1 MSDEFTEPARKT
13 PSIRHFPAT
22 HPLPD
27 WRNFGVMLRVLL
39 GGNAIALVAALILAQ
54 DLKTWPAR
62 FVELSAAVEPWL
74 LILLGMLSLLRDLLW
89 RLPIRLAQAA
99 VLLLAGGLAWA
110 LYLYAQS
117 LVIGDGG
124 SGGRAILLA
133 VAAMLL
139 LLRYFEWR
147 AAAFSPAQAEARLA
161 ALNARIR
168 PHFLFNSLNA
178 VLSLIRARPQQAEA
192 ALESLSDLFR
202 AAMRDPAELVSLADE
217 IELGRQYL
225 ELESLRL
232 GDRLQV
238 DWQIAEVPLDLP
250 IPPLMLQPLLENAV
264 YHGIEPSPQGGCVR
278 IAIDRTA
285 DTLRIVIAN
294 PMAGELSH
302 APGNQIALANI
313 RERLSL
319 YYDLEARLEID
330 SGTDHYEVRIF
341 LPWRKTHR

>member
-1 MSDEFTEPARKT
+1 MSDALTEHAGKKA
-13 PSIRHFPAT
+13 SIRHFPAT

-39 GGNAIALVAALILAQ
+39 GGNALALVAALLLAP
-54 DLKTWPAR
+54 DLAGWPGR
-62 FVELSAAVEPWL
+62 FVELAAAVEPWL
-74 LILLGMLSLLRDLLW
+74 LILLGLLSLLRDLLW
-89 RLPIRLAQAA
+89 RLPTRLGQAA
-99 VLLLAGGLAWA
+99 VLALAGALAGA

-117 LVIGDGG
+117 LVIGDSG
-124 SGGRAILLA
+124 SVGRAVLLA
-133 VAAMLL
+133 MAATLL
-139 LLRYFEWR
+139 LLLYFQWR
-147 AAAFSPAQAEARLA
+147 AAAFNPAQAEARLA

-225 ELESLRL
+225 ELEGLRL

-238 DWQIAEVPLDLP
+238 DWQVAEVPLDLP

-264 YHGIEPSPQGGCVR
+264 YHGIEPSAQGGVVR

-285 DTLRIVIAN
+285 DALRIVIAN
-294 PMAGELSH
+294 PTVGDLPH

-330 SGTDHYEVRIF
+330 SGKDHYEVRIF
-341 LPWRKTHR
+341 LPWRKNPR